1 PLAHQPMSGRDTTPA
16 AGKRGH
22 IMAEGAT
29 GDTGAPRANR
39 GAVSATCAMHRG
51 PRGFANLV
59 LEKRLEPDGAEI
71 ILDPNVTGACVLI
84 LDEDAAVVVR
94 DALIEWLG

>member
-1 PLAHQPMSGRDTTPA
+1 
-16 AGKRGH
+16 
-22 IMAEGAT
+22 MADGAT

-39 GAVSATCAMHRG
+39 RAIGIACALHRG

-59 LEKRLEPDGAEI
+59 VEKQGGEI
-71 ILDPNVTGACVLI
+71 VFDMHVTGACVMIFEEGPAQI
-84 LDEDAAVVVR
+84 LR